1 MIFHIDVNSAFLSWE
16 AAYRLSEHQRRL
28 LDENDDYTGE
38 DFVDI
43 LSIPAVI
50 GGNEESRHG
59 IVLAKS
65 TIAKKYGIVTG
76 EPLVSARKKCPEI
89 ITIPPRHGLYA
100 KKSNE
105 FIELLKEYAPIVE
118 QFSIDEAF
126 CDMSGTSGIY
136 GDLTIFAH
144 TLKDTIKKRLGFT
157 VNIGIST
164 NKLLAKMA
172 SDFKKP
178 DMVHTLFPNEISTK
192 FWPLPI
198 NDLFFVGKN
207 TSKKLLS
214 LGIKTIGDLANM
226 DKNVLIYHFKQHG
239 EVIWNYAN
247 GIDTDRIITKETATK
262 SYGNSQ
268 TISFDVTDAATAKQF
283 LLSLCENIGAR
294 IRADRTYISVV
305 TVNLVDYEFNH
316 YSHQTSLFSPTDVT
330 DKIYTCACSLFDEMW
345 NNVPIRLIG
354 VSGSKASEESFTQY
368 NMFDTT
374 NYEKLSKLDGA
385 IDSIRNK
392 YGSSSI
398 KRACFVSPKDDSSK
412 H

>member
-1 MIFHIDVNSAFLSWE
+1 MIFHVDVNSAFLSWE
-16 AAYRLSEHQRRL
+16 AVYRLSEHQRRL
-28 LDENDDYTGE
+28 LDENDSYTGE

-43 LSIPAVI
+43 RTIPAVI
-50 GGNEESRHG
+50 GGNEEMRHG

-65 TIAKKYGIVTG
+65 SPAKKYGIVTG
-76 EPLVSARKKCPEI
+76 EPLASARKKCPEI
-89 ITIPPRHGLYA
+89 IVVPPTHDLYA
-100 KKSNE
+100 GKSHD

-118 QFSIDEAF
+118 QFSVDEAF

-136 GDLTIFAH
+136 GDLTQFAH
-144 TLKDTIKKRLGFT
+144 TLKDEINRRLGFT

-192 FWPLPI
+192 LWPLPI

-226 DKNVLIYHFKQHG
+226 DKNMLIYHFKQHG

-247 GIDTDRIITKETATK
+247 GIDTDRIIARESASK
-262 SYGNSQ
+262 SYGHSQ
-268 TISFDVTDAATAKQF
+268 TISFDVTDANTAKQF
-283 LLSLCENIGAR
+283 LLALCESVGAR
-294 IRADRTYISVV
+294 IRADKTFISVV
-305 TVNLVDYEFNH
+305 TVTLVDHDFNH
-316 YSHQTSLFSPTDVT
+316 YSHQTTMFSPTDVT
-330 DKIYTCACSLFDEMW
+330 DKIYECACTLFDEMW
-345 NNVPIRLIG
+345 NHIPIRLIG
-354 VSGSKASEESFTQY
+354 VSGGKATTESFTQY

-392 YGSSSI
+392 YGSSAI
-398 KRACFVSPKDDSSK
+398 KRACFVSPKNSSK
-412 H
+412 D